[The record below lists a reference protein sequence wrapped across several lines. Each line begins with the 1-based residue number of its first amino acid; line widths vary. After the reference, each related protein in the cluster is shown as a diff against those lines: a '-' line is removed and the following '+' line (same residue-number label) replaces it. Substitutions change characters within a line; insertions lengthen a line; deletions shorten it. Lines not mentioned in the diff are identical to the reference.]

1 MLLIIAGMLLGLLA
15 MAIID
20 MSRYSD
26 DSDYVPV
33 PWTPVRTDTD
43 GDSLRVSVWGRE
55 YIYSNGLLP
64 GKIITVGEDILSG
77 PIRLIAAND
86 SGPIV
91 WDKAQHFVA
100 SRSKSS
106 VVVCGSQNSEDVIAN
121 AIYTVD
127 YDGAIRI
134 DMSIFPHREGTST
147 LNKLWVEIPIKSSKA
162 FLYHYWP
169 KDDTG
174 VVQQG
179 SSANSGALPADGLQL
194 PFKPCVWLGWDEGG
208 ISWYADSD
216 EFWTPADQERA
227 IEIIRNENETILRL
241 HLADSHP
248 EFWGRRTDSWGSALK
263 PLNITF
269 GLQATPVKEFPKDR
283 HRLKLWVGPSSA
295 DAYTQPD
302 EKINGMTGFEYVTAN
317 GIKTIHIHEDW
328 SNIQSYCM
336 PADSEGLDTLIRG
349 ARQRDARVISYFG
362 YELSTLSPDWAKYG
376 DSCVIKGTDEAYL
389 GGWERKPPQRA
400 YMVCYASEWQD
411 KLLEQIRKAMEEH
424 STDGVYLDGTTMP
437 WGCCNEAHGCGYR
450 DKSGA
455 LHPTYPVF
463 AVRNLMRR
471 MYEYVQSKGGIVNA
485 HQSGCCTT
493 PTLGFVH
500 SYWDGENL
508 QSTIVDDP
516 LATLPLEAF
525 RAEFVGRNFG
535 IPGDFLIYPTPPHWT
550 YSKALAITMLND
562 VLPRPAGFGGD
573 NEFVFK
579 MWKTL
584 DKFGYANA
592 DWYPYWG
599 DMQAVICTPEQIKCS
614 AYVNRQTSELLLIIA
629 NLSQS
634 VLEAR
639 VDINTEGLGINKV
652 FSSVKEKLTGKPVAI
667 DNNIVTATLG
677 TLEAAVVRVR

>member
-1 MLLIIAGMLLGLLA
+1 MLLIAGMLLALLA
-15 MAIID
+15 LTIVD
-20 MSRYSD
+20 MSRYNGE
-26 DSDYVPV
+26 SDYVPT
-33 PWTPVRTDTD
+33 PWTPVRVDKDED
-43 GDSLRVSVWGRE
+43 GVKVSVWGRE
-55 YIYSNGLLP
+55 YSFSNSLMP
-64 GKIITVGEDILSG
+64 ESITTTGENILSG
-77 PIRLIAAND
+77 PIRLVAEADNI
-86 SGPIV
+86 PII
-91 WDKAQHFVA
+91 WDKAQHFIA
-100 SRSKSS
+100 SESKSS
-106 VVVCGSQNSEDVIAN
+106 AVVCASQNSTDIIVN

-134 DMSIFPHREGTST
+134 DVSIFPHRDGTPK
-147 LNKLWVEIPIKSSKA
+147 LNRLWLEIPIKSSKA

-179 SSANSGALPADGLQL
+179 SSANSGAVPAEGLQL
-194 PFKPCVWLGWDEGG
+194 PFKPCIWLGWDEGG

-216 EFWTPADQERA
+216 EFWSPADHDRA
-227 IEIIRNENETILRL
+227 IEITRSKEETILRL
-241 HLADSHP
+241 HLVDSP
-248 EFWGRRTDSWGSALK
+248 LDCWGSKTDTWGSALK

-269 GLQATPVKEFPKDR
+269 GLQATPVKEFPNDR
-283 HRLKLWVGPSSA
+283 HKLRLWSGPSTA

-302 EKINGMTGFEYVTAN
+302 EKIGGITGFEYVTAN

-328 SNIQSYCM
+328 SSIQSYCM
-336 PADSEGLDTLIRG
+336 PADKQGLDVLIQG
-349 ARQRDARVISYFG
+349 AARRDTKVISYFG

-376 DSCVIKGTDEAYL
+376 DSCVIKGSNEAYL
-389 GGWERKPPQRA
+389 GGWERKPSQRA

-411 KLLEQIRKAMEEH
+411 KLLEQIRKAMEEN

-455 LHPTYPVF
+455 LYPTYPVF

-471 MYEYVQSKGGIVNA
+471 MYEYVQHHGGIVNA

-508 QSTIVDDP
+508 QNTIVNDP

-525 RAEFVGRNFG
+525 RAEFTGRNFG
-535 IPGDFLIYPTPPHWT
+535 IPGDFLIYPAPPHWT
-550 YSKALAITMLND
+550 YSKALAITMLHD
-562 VLPRPAGFGGD
+562 VLPRPAGFGAD

-592 DWYPYWG
+592 EWYPYWG
-599 DMQAVICTPEQIKCS
+599 DLQASICAPEQIKCS
-614 AYVNRQTSELLLIIA
+614 TYVNRRNSELLLIIA
-629 NLSQS
+629 NLSQTE
-634 VLEAR
+634 LEAK
-639 VDINTEGLGINKV
+639 VEINADALEINKE
-652 FSSVKEKLTGKPVAI
+652 FTSVKEKLTGKLVEVSR
-667 DNNIVTATLG
+667 NTVTVTLG
-677 TLEAAVVRVR
+677 ALEAAVVRVR